1 MEKISV
7 ALAVYNEEKR
17 IERFLK
23 SFSSFDE
30 IIVFDKSSTDNT
42 ASLCLNSG
50 AKVISIPYTDRSD
63 FGKEVIQIARNNW
76 LLFVT
81 ASDIIHPDLYKALID
96 LINKKDISV
105 DIVYVPYMIYA
116 HGISSIHS
124 VFDSDYRPCLVKK
137 DVVIFHDR
145 VHEEVSFDSDK
156 KYYLPKSRKIAIH
169 HLTHENM
176 DSSFERIIRY
186 TKEEL
191 KKEQTLMKCLKIIF
205 ITIIQ
210 GIKRRFWVLG
220 WDGVAMLLLLLN
232 YHITVFLRTWEKKRN
247 IDAESYYNELARN
260 L

>member
-23 SFSSFDE
+23 SFNSFDE

-42 ASLCLNSG
+42 VSLCLNSG
-50 AKVISIPYTDRSD
+50 AKVISIPYTNRGDI
-63 FGKEVIQIARNNW
+63 GKEVTQIARNNW

-81 ASDIIHPDLYKALID
+81 ASDIIHPKLSNLLID
-96 LINKKDISV
+96 LINKKEFNK
-105 DIVYVPYMIYA
+105 DIVFLPYMIYT
-116 HGISSIHS
+116 HGINSIHS
-124 VFDSDYRPCLVKK
+124 VFDSNYRPCLVKK
-137 DVVIFHDR
+137 DVIFFHDR
-145 VHEEVSFDSDK
+145 VHEEVSFNSGK
-156 KYYLPKSRKIAIH
+156 KYYLPKNRKIAIH

-186 TKEEL
+186 TREEL
-191 KKEQTLMKCLKIIF
+191 KKEQTLMTCLKTIF
-205 ITIIQ
+205 KIIIQ
-210 GIKRRFWVLG
+210 GIKRRFWILG
-220 WDGVAMLLLLLN
+220 WDGIAMLLLLLN

-247 IDAESYYNELARN
+247 IDVEFYYNELARN